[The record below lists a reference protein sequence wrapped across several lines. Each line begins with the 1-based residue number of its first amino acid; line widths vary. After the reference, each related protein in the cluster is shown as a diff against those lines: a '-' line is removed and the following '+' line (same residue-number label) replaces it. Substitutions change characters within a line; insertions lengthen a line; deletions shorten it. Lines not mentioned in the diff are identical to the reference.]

1 MKHEILWDKVD
12 ANSENYTTT
21 HPKVTYD
28 ALVEAFIVDLGLG
41 AYAEVYGLNRF
52 QRAIQLADI
61 NWEERFNE

>member
-1 MKHEILWDKVD
+1 MKHEILHGQL
-12 ANSENYTTT
+12 NQYCLTMTT

-28 ALVEAFIVDLGLG
+28 ALVEVFIVDLGLG